1 MWSTTWTMVVVSV
14 KLRTL
19 SEAAYELEISRSK
32 LRAGLASGRYPGGI
46 HVGSR
51 WMVDVSEVRPVL
63 EAEEAGHG
71 ISLSACAREL
81 GIPVSTLRRMALQGL
96 VPCKRIGGKYSMD
109 PDAVEAA
116 IRWRMMEKK

>member
-1 MWSTTWTMVVVSV
+1 MTAAM

-71 ISLSACAREL
+71 ISLSACARAL
-81 GIPVSTLRRMALQGL
+81 GIPASTLRRMALHGL

-116 IRWRMMEKK
+116 IRWRMMKKK